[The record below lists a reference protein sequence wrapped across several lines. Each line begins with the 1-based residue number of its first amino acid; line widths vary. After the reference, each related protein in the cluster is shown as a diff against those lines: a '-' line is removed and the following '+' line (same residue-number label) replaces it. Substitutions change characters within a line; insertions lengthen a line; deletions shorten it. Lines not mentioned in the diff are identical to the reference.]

1 MQRLFNGLGRSGQ
14 KPGSTAI
21 KVISVAR
28 STVDV
33 RHCHHPNHDCAPY
46 PIFVPSSVMRPLFP
60 GEYCAHPTP
69 RRATHTSHR
78 YFHHRDRHVARPLPS
93 SIPPRPEICAHPAA
107 QPHTSQTGP
116 NALASTGAASCSK
129 IPRENE
135 ICTPKKTS
143 SRSVLRYGEELHIDR
158 I

>member
-33 RHCHHPNHDCAPY
+33 RHCHYPNHDCAPY
-46 PIFVPSSVMRPLFP
+46 PIFVPSSVMRPLSP

-78 YFHHRDRHVARPLPS
+78 YFTIATVMWLVLCLRQSRRAPKSARTQQPSLIQVRLVPMLSPLREQLLVAKSQGKTRYVH
-93 SIPPRPEICAHPAA
+93 PR
-107 QPHTSQTGP
+107 
-116 NALASTGAASCSK
+116 K
-129 IPRENE
+129 
-135 ICTPKKTS
+135 
-143 SRSVLRYGEELHIDR
+143 LRVGR
-158 I
+158 F